1 MPALAAEA
9 PGRLER
15 SPPCAPGRG
24 LLSRLGSSSK
34 SVCEELHL
42 ARTSG
47 PWPRV
52 LERRSSQ
59 GSFPQESVCPS
70 RCSTSG
76 TGGVSIP
83 QVLKRRLRLRVLEHF
98 RLVFPS
104 TSLKSRGSAAR
115 AHKCTAGQAVCRSI
129 FGFRHWARH
138 RAAVV
143 STSNSASSAADCG
156 TAGASNYASNHPGKF
171 VPATFSVSRW

>member
-104 TSLKSRGSAAR
+104 TSLKSRGFRSPCSQVYR
-115 AHKCTAGQAVCRSI
+115 SYSKMRWSGGLPKHFRVSTLGQTPCRSCQ
-129 FGFRHWARH
+129 HLQL
-138 RAAVV
+138 
-143 STSNSASSAADCG
+143 SLKCS
-156 TAGASNYASNHPGKF
+156 
-171 VPATFSVSRW
+171 